1 MTVQQP
7 AEWNASVYHQVSKP
21 HVTWGRTVLSD
32 LTLRGDETAIDAGC
46 GSGRLTSELLE
57 LLPDGH
63 VIAIDRS
70 ANMLA
75 EARVNLARFAD
86 RVTIVQAD
94 IGNLTLA
101 DVGEPVDLIFS
112 TATFHW
118 IEDHDALFRGLFR
131 VLKPGGLLS
140 AQCGGGPNL
149 ETLLARA
156 EEKMRSPE
164 LAEYFDGWKGPWEF
178 ADDVTTANRL
188 QDAGFTNITT
198 WLYEAPTPMADAEA
212 YRTFLSNVILG
223 EHLIRLPEEE
233 RGPFVD
239 FLVDGAATEDPPY
252 VFDYWRLNMRA
263 SRPLNSRGPE

>member
-7 AEWNASVYHQVSKP
+7 AEWNATVYHQVSNP
-21 HVTWGRTVLSD
+21 HVIWGRTVLSD
-32 LTLRGDETAIDAGC
+32 LALRGDEIAIDAGC
-46 GSGRLTSELLE
+46 GSGRLTAELLE
-57 LLPDGH
+57 LLPHGR

-70 ANMLA
+70 ANMVA
-75 EARVNLARFAD
+75 EARANLAKFGD
-86 RVTIVQAD
+86 RVTVIQAD
-94 IGNLTLA
+94 VGHLTLD
-101 DVGEPVDLIFS
+101 DVGEPVELLFS

-118 IEDHDALFRGLFR
+118 IRDHHALFRGLFS

-149 ETLLARA
+149 ESLLARA
-156 EEKMRSPE
+156 EVKMRSPE
-164 LAEYFDGWKGPWEF
+164 LARYFEGWKGPWEF

-198 WLYEAPTPMADAEA
+198 WLYEAPTPMHDAEA
-212 YRTFLSNVILG
+212 YGTFLTNVILG
-223 EHLIRLPEEE
+223 EHLVRLPEAE

-239 FLVDGAATEDPPY
+239 DLVAGAAAEEPPY

-263 SRPLNSRGPE
+263 NRPIDS

>member
-1 MTVQQP
+1 LTAHKP
-7 AEWNASVYHQVSKP
+7 AEWNASVYHQVSNP

-32 LTLRGDETAIDAGC
+32 LSLRGDETAVDAGC
-46 GSGRLTSELLE
+46 GSGRLTAELLE
-57 LLPDGH
+57 LLPEGR

-70 ANMLA
+70 ANMVA
-75 EARVNLARFAD
+75 EARANLAEFGD
-86 RVTIVQAD
+86 RVTVVQAD
-94 IGNLTLA
+94 VGHLTLA

-118 IEDHDALFRGLFR
+118 IRDHNALFRGLYS

-149 ETLLARA
+149 KSLLARA
-156 EEKMRSPE
+156 EVKMRSPE
-164 LAEYFDGWKGPWEF
+164 LGEYFDGWNGPWEF
-178 ADDVTTANRL
+178 ADDASTANRL

-212 YRTFLSNVILG
+212 YGTFLANVILG
-223 EHLIRLPEEE
+223 EHLIRLPEEK
-233 RGPFVD
+233 RASFVD
-239 FLVDGAATEDPPY
+239 DLVAGAATEEPPF

-263 SRPLNSRGPE
+263 NRPIES